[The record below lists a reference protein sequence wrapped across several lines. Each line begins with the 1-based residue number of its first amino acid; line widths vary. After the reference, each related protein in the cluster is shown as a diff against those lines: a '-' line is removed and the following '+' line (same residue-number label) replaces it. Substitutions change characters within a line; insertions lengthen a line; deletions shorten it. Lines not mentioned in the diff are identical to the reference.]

1 MADENQKWKREFSAG
16 GVVYKK
22 EDGKVYILLINPKSR
37 NFGPPEDYWTFPKGK
52 REKDEELAAA
62 AVRET
67 REEAGVEAEIEQE
80 LGYQKYFRNWKG
92 DEAIKFVHYYLMKYI
107 DGDLKDHDEE
117 VANVDWFD
125 IDEVESKLE
134 FNTDKEIFGKAKELL
149 KYFNSSP

>member
-1 MADENQKWKREFSAG
+1 MSEEKAKWKKEVSAG

-22 EDGKVYILLINPKSR
+22 EDGAVFILLINPKSR
-37 NFGPPEDYWTFPKGK
+37 DFGPPEKYWTFPKGK
-52 REKDEELAAA
+52 QDIPGEDLKNV
-62 AVRET
+62 AVREV
-67 REEAGVEAEIEQE
+67 REEGGINAEIESE
-80 LGYQKYFRNWKG
+80 LGYVKYFRNWKG

-149 KYFNSSP
+149 K